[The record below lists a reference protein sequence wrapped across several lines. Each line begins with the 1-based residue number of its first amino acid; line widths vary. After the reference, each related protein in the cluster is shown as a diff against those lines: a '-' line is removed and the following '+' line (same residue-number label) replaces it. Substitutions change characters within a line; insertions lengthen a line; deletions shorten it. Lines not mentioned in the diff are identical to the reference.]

1 MAFANVFLGNIP
13 GDGTGATLREAFNTI
28 NRNFANLAAIN
39 GNANVVVYA
48 TGNARVTATYNPGVE
63 SIVVNGIPRKGN
75 ISLTVNDIIGAPSV
89 GYVVNYV
96 NTRIAAIPA
105 ASSNVAWANVTNK
118 PTFSTIATT
127 GSWNSLVNVPLN
139 VTGAVT
145 QTNINSSLIPVNAN
159 IEAANVQIAVLSGR
173 ANTAVSN
180 AALQQTQI
188 NSLRVDVNANANVV
202 LAHTSAINTL
212 NANIGAYETWANATF
227 GTSNYSDASVAAYL
241 IAQPPAGTYSNANVT
256 AYLVANPQ
264 GSTYSNANVTAYLVA
279 NPQGSTYSNANVT
292 AYLVATPP
300 TGTYSN
306 ANVSSYLV
314 ANPAAGTYSN
324 VNVAAYLTIA
334 TINTAGNITA
344 GSVRSNG
351 NIAMTSNV
359 ARNVYVN
366 SYAPGP
372 TQGNVGDIWYQTY

>member
-1 MAFANVFLGNIP
+1 
-13 GDGTGATLREAFNTI
+13 
-28 NRNFANLAAIN
+28 
-39 GNANVVVYA
+39 VVVYA
-48 TGNARVTATYNPGVE
+48 TGNARVTATYNAGVE

-105 ASSNVAWANVTNK
+105 TSSNVAWANVTNK

-127 GSWNSLVNVPLN
+127 GSWNSLLNIPLN

-180 AALQQTQI
+180 AASQQTQI
-188 NSLRVDVNANANVV
+188 NALRVNLQANNV
-202 LAHTSAINTL
+202 AISDITSDLQLL
-212 NANIGAYETWANATF
+212 NADVYMYQSWANATF
-227 GTSNYSDASVAAYL
+227 GTSNYTDSNTAAYL
-241 IAQPPAGTYSNANVT
+241 IANPQSGTYSNTNVA

-264 GSTYSNANVTAYLVA
+264 GSTYSNANVASYLVA
-279 NPQGSTYSNANVT
+279 NPQ
-292 AYLVATPP
+292 
-300 TGTYSN
+300 
-306 ANVSSYLV
+306 
-314 ANPAAGTYSN
+314 AGTYSN
-324 VNVAAYLTIA
+324 VNVAAYLSANPQGGTTYSNANVSAYLTTA
-334 TINTAGNITA
+334 TINTSGNVNAVNIAVSNIVASNITA

-366 SYAPGP
+366 SYAPAP
-372 TQGNVGDIWYQTY
+372 TQGNVGDIWYQIY

>member
-13 GDGTGATLREAFNTI
+13 GDGTGDSLRAAFNTI

-48 TGNARVTATYNPGVE
+48 TGNARVTATYNAGVE
-63 SIVVNGIPRKGN
+63 SIVGAGGLKRGN
-75 ISLTVNDIIGAPSV
+75 VQLTYFDIVGAAST
-89 GYVVNYV
+89 GYV
-96 NTRIAAIPA
+96 NTTVAAA
-105 ASSNVAWANVTNK
+105 VANVRAGNATSVAWANITSK
-118 PTFSTIATT
+118 PSFATIATT
-127 GSWNSLVNVPLN
+127 GSWNNLVNVPSN
-139 VTGAVT
+139 VSGAVT
-145 QTNINSSLIPVNAN
+145 QNDINTSLIPVNAN
-159 IEAANVQIAVLSGR
+159 VAAANVQIATLSGR

-188 NSLRVDVNANANVV
+188 NSLRVDVDANANVV
-202 LAHTSAINTL
+202 LAHTSAINL
-212 NANIGAYETWANATF
+212 LSANVGAYETWANATF
-227 GTSNYSDASVAAYL
+227 GVSNYSNTSVAAYL
-241 IAQPPAGTYSNANVT
+241 IAQPPAGTYSNANVA

-279 NPQGSTYSNANVT
+279 NPQPSTYSNSNV
-292 AYLVATPP
+292 A
-300 TGTYSN
+300 
-306 ANVSSYLV
+306 SYLV

-324 VNVAAYLTIA
+324 VNVAAYLTIT

-344 GSVRSNG
+344 GNITAGNVRSNG

-372 TQGNVGDIWYQTY
+372 TQGNVGDIWYQIF